1 MAAAKKPRLKAPAAD
16 ALQSRDEAAARI
28 RQIGDLQREMQRS
41 QTIMNDKIAEIT
53 EAHQPGI
60 AEKETQ
66 IKTLF
71 AQVQAWC
78 ETNRADLTD
87 DYKIKSANLITGEIG
102 WRADPP
108 SIAARDLEGLLP
120 QLDSLG
126 LDTYIR
132 STRGLNKEA
141 ILMDRALLAGKED
154 GEEKTAAMERLAK
167 LAGVSGITI
176 RAGVE
181 KFFITPF
188 EQIVEVA

>member
-53 EAHQPGI
+53 EVHQPGI
-60 AEKETQ
+60 SANEQQ
-66 IKTLF
+66 IKALF

-108 SIAARDLEGLLP
+108 SIAARDLEALLP

-126 LDTYIR
+126 LETYIR
-132 STRGLNKEA
+132 LKRDLNKEA
-141 ILMDRALLAGKED
+141 ILNDRALLAGKEEGD
-154 GEEKTAAMERLAK
+154 EKTAAMERLAK

-188 EQIVEVA
+188 EQVIEAA